1 MYDEDIYHLEITMA
15 YELLYSRTI
24 TGDGAVKYTDVPITD
39 KSVMIELLSLLSPF
53 RRIAGYAYALRS
65 DGISDYE
72 RSGGVMLP
80 FGKNRVTF
88 ALATLPYGLEFFP
101 KWGMKTGIISV
112 YIGEPGPTAPTP
124 GVWKQAPAGPY
135 QMRRNTSPLGA
146 SYRTSPSDEAI
157 APMLDGAVE
166 LVMTGEY
173 VYWKI
178 ASGVARLTQIGLF
191 TWSYIAGESE
201 YQSAKANSGNIVL

>member
-1 MYDEDIYHLEITMA
+1 MA
-15 YELLYSRTI
+15 YELLYSRII
-24 TGDGAVKYTDVPITD
+24 TGDGAVRYTDVPITD

-88 ALATLPYGLEFFP
+88 ASATLPYGLEFFP

-112 YIGEPGPTAPTP
+112 YIGAPGPPSP
-124 GVWKQAPAGPY
+124 PSGEWKMMPVGGY
-135 QMRRNTSPLGA
+135 EMRLNSSPSSI
-146 SYRTSPSDEAI
+146 SYRSSPGNEAI
-157 APMLDGAVE
+157 VIGSEGAVAA
-166 LVMTGEY
+166 VMMDTDVIWRTSTN
-173 VYWKI
+173 VYKI
-178 ASGVARLTQIGLF
+178 REVNTFYEAYLQSSVEFDAALSAVG
-191 TWSYIAGESE
+191 SIA
-201 YQSAKANSGNIVL
+201 L

>member
-1 MYDEDIYHLEITMA
+1 MA

-24 TGDGAVKYTDVPITD
+24 TGDGAVKYIDVPITD

-80 FGKNRVTF
+80 FGKNRITF
-88 ALATLPYGLEFFP
+88 ASATLPYGLEFFP

-112 YIGEPGPTAPTP
+112 YIGEPGSPAPPP
-124 GVWKQAPAGPY
+124 GVWKQFPEHDVEFRLAQSPARIEYRAPIGSSIV
-135 QMRRNTSPLGA
+135 QSM
-146 SYRTSPSDEAI
+146 
-157 APMLDGAVE
+157 
-166 LVMTGEY
+166 
-173 VYWKI
+173 
-178 ASGVARLTQIGLF
+178 ASGAIGAGVKNGDAIVWKTSTAYGWANFFNRQMENVDSESAFNLF
-191 TWSYIAGESE
+191 MAASNTIA
-201 YQSAKANSGNIVL
+201 L